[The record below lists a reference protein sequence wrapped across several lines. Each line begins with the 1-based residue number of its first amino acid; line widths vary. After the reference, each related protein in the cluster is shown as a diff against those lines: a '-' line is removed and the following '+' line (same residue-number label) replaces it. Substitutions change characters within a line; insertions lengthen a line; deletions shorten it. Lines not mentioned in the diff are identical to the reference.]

1 MHKRG
6 RHSTVQLDEYMNTL
20 NITENQCQHERE
32 VIFSV
37 FLPIIK
43 CLKNTEINYE
53 KIIFSFSSFFSSS
66 SSSSIY
72 FFSSSSS
79 TSSSSTTN
87 SSYIDPAWPQAVP
100 SPSPSAYTNRSCGS
114 PLLGDGNDSNSLSN
128 TVLTGDGT
136 LLNCFFST
144 KIGVVI

>member
-1 MHKRG
+1 MK
-6 RHSTVQLDEYMNTL
+6 
-20 NITENQCQHERE
+20 
-32 VIFSV
+32 
-37 FLPIIK
+37 
-43 CLKNTEINYE
+43 
-53 KIIFSFSSFFSSS
+53 KIISNFSSFFSSPS
-66 SSSSIY
+66 SSSLY
-72 FFSSSSS
+72 LFSSSS

-136 LLNCFFST
+136 LLNCFSST